1 MISEEGE
8 DVVNNIKD
16 FSNEEKNMT
25 NCTKFV
31 VTNKRPIKKSVKIAL
46 DNKESIKEAVEGS
59 NENIKKITNF
69 ALDHENFTK
78 DVVDLTLD
86 EGEKVVSS
94 IEDFQNGDQDIMSY
108 VKLTADNKIPIQ
120 KSVDVLFE
128 NKRTTEEIIDREIG
142 DDTLRGIAKFAL
154 ENENLTK
161 AVVNTT
167 LNVAEYVN
175 DECKII

>member
-1 MISEEGE
+1 ME
-8 DVVNNIKD
+8 
-16 FSNEEKNMT
+16 
-25 NCTKFV
+25 
-31 VTNKRPIKKSVKIAL
+31 
-46 DNKESIKEAVEGS
+46 
-59 NENIKKITNF
+59 
-69 ALDHENFTK
+69 
-78 DVVDLTLD
+78 

-128 NKRTTEEIIDREIG
+128 NKRTTEEIIDQEIG

-175 DECKII
+175 DECIII